1 MSVDVD
7 SLTQRIWQDSG
18 TPAVEKHERCVLA
31 RICREILGSHYM
43 MSAITSLQRTQQRAL
58 KHKASERPDPD
69 EKHIG
74 LRMSAVT
81 ENLVFQEY
89 VTE

>member
-1 MSVDVD
+1 
-7 SLTQRIWQDSG
+7 
-18 TPAVEKHERCVLA
+18 
-31 RICREILGSHYM
+31 M

>member
-1 MSVDVD
+1 MWTVIRREFGRTAEPRQLRSMKDA
-7 SLTQRIWQDSG
+7 SLLEYVG
-18 TPAVEKHERCVLA
+18 NP
-31 RICREILGSHYM
+31 
-43 MSAITSLQRTQQRAL
+43 AITSLQRTQQRAL
-58 KHKASERPDPD
+58 KHKASERPDTD

-74 LRMSAVT
+74 LRMSVVT